1 LRLDRRVQGW
11 IGTALTLVG
20 AVATLWLAATGKLTL
35 YIHPRYIVFTV
46 VMAVIA
52 VIFAVAAVAVLPGQ
66 REHLDHDEDA
76 PTTRRSRVLGWSHA
90 ALLITAA
97 LALLVVPP
105 ATLSPR
111 MLQSRDIVSA
121 GQRLDTT
128 DVPKLQGSDP
138 ATFSLKD
145 WAGLLQ
151 QGGAESV
158 LGQDISVSGYV
169 LDQGEEDVFFIAR
182 MTVTCCAVDAQP
194 IGLPVYRPDWKSE
207 LRESTWI
214 AVEGTFVEDVGRD
227 GRHPALIQV
236 DSLKRID
243 EPDNPYVF

>member
-1 LRLDRRVQGW
+1 LRFDRRVHGW
-11 IGTALTLVG
+11 IGAALTLVG
-20 AVATLWLAATGKLTL
+20 VVATLWLAATGQLTL

-52 VIFAVAAVAVLPGQ
+52 VILVVAAVAVLSGR
-66 REHLDHDEDA
+66 REHQDHDNDA
-76 PTTRRSRVLGWSHA
+76 STTSRRALGWAHV
-90 ALLITAA
+90 ALLIMAA

-121 GQRLDTT
+121 GQRIDTT
-128 DVPKLQGSDP
+128 DVPNLQGSDP
-138 ATFSLKD
+138 ASFSLKD
-145 WAGLLQ
+145 WTGLLQ

-158 LGQDISVSGYV
+158 LGQKVNVSGYV
-169 LDQGEEDVFFIAR
+169 LDQGEENVFFIAR

-194 IGLPVYRPDWKSE
+194 VGLPVYRPDWKSE

-214 AVEGTFVEDVGRD
+214 AIEGTFVEDLGRD

-236 DSLKRID
+236 DSLKEID

>member
-1 LRLDRRVQGW
+1 LQLDRRVQGW
-11 IGTALTLVG
+11 IGAALTLVG

-46 VMAVIA
+46 VMAVVA
-52 VIFAVAAVAVLPGQ
+52 VVLVVAAVAVLPGQ
-66 REHLDHDEDA
+66 REHLDHDHDE
-76 PTTRRSRVLGWSHA
+76 PTTRRRALGWAHV

-128 DVPKLQGSDP
+128 DVPNLQGGDP
-138 ATFSLKD
+138 TTFSLKD

-169 LDQGEEDVFFIAR
+169 LDQGQEDVFFIAR

-194 IGLPVYRPDWKSE
+194 VGLPVYRPDWKSE

-227 GRHPALIQV
+227 GRHPAVIQV

>member
-1 LRLDRRVQGW
+1 LRLDRRVHGW
-11 IGTALTLVG
+11 IGTALTVVG

-35 YIHPRYIVFTV
+35 YIHPRYTVFTV
-46 VMAVIA
+46 VMAGIA
-52 VIFAVAAVAVLPGQ
+52 VILVLAAVAVLPGQ
-66 REHLDHDEDA
+66 REDLDHDHDA
-76 PTTRRSRVLGWSHA
+76 PTPRSRVLGWAHVV
-90 ALLITAA
+90 LLITAA

-111 MLQSRDIVSA
+111 MLQSRDIVTA
-121 GQRLDTT
+121 GQRIDTA

-158 LGQDISVSGYV
+158 LGQKVSVSGYV

-194 IGLPVYRPDWKSE
+194 IGLPVYRPDWRSE

-214 AVEGTFVEDVGRD
+214 AVDGAFVEDLGRN
-227 GRHPALIQV
+227 GRHPAVVSV
-236 DSLKRID
+236 DSLNRIE

>member
-1 LRLDRRVQGW
+1 LRLDRRVHGW

-35 YIHPRYIVFTV
+35 YIHPRYTVFTV

-52 VIFAVAAVAVLPGQ
+52 VILVLAAVAVLPRQ
-66 REHLDHDEDA
+66 REHLNHDHDV
-76 PTTRRSRVLGWSHA
+76 PTRRSRVLGWAHVV
-90 ALLITAA
+90 LLITAT

-121 GQRLDTT
+121 GQRIDTA
-128 DVPKLQGSDP
+128 DVPNLQGSDP

-145 WAGLLQ
+145 WAGLMQ

-158 LGQDISVSGYV
+158 LGQEISVSGYV
-169 LDQGEEDVFFIAR
+169 LDQGQDDVFFIAR

-194 IGLPVYRPDWKSE
+194 VGLPVYRPDWRSE
-207 LRESTWI
+207 LPESSWI
-214 AVEGTFVEDVGRD
+214 AVEGTFVEDLGRD
-227 GRHPALIQV
+227 GRHPALIHV
-236 DSLKRID
+236 DSLQRID

>member
-1 LRLDRRVQGW
+1 
-11 IGTALTLVG
+11 
-20 AVATLWLAATGKLTL
+20 
-35 YIHPRYIVFTV
+35 
-46 VMAVIA
+46 
-52 VIFAVAAVAVLPGQ
+52 
-66 REHLDHDEDA
+66 
-76 PTTRRSRVLGWSHA
+76 VLGWLHV

-128 DVPKLQGSDP
+128 DVPNLQGSDP

-169 LDQGEEDVFFIAR
+169 LDQGQEDVFFIAR

-214 AVEGTFVEDVGRD
+214 AVEGTFVEDIGRD

-243 EPDNPYVF
+243 EPDDPYVF